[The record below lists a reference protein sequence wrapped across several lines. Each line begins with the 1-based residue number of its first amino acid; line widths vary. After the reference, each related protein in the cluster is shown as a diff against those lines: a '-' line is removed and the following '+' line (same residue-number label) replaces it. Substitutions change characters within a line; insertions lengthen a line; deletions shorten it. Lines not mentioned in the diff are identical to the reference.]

1 MTRQAVGYNSFLCYM
16 TDIRCDVWIR
26 WIHIRYSHNNRAA
39 YSDSYFILF
48 QISMNVFCTPVSV
61 KNQQNAST
69 RQGCT
74 SASVPWVL
82 SIALLPRPAMVRPQ
96 VIFPVYPP
104 VYTLICSK
112 PDFVKILQPVH
123 FKFPVVADINECAS
137 NLCDGICINTKG
149 SYECHCDG
157 RLGLRMAD
165 NNKYCERIPV
175 CVDLQD
181 DKHSEMLYLGEQFTG
196 LPVIFLRFRLPENTK
211 WESVTN
217 TWHALLWWWCKLI
230 SLSLCCW
237 PSGLQQS
244 LTSVRLTQ
252 RELSCMQSPPRTHG
266 SCWG

>member
-1 MTRQAVGYNSFLCYM
+1 MLHLHSTEKSNKYSQLRYKNLAFKWPDRLLVTTLFCATWLTS
-16 TDIRCDVWIR
+16 DVMYDMGAR

-74 SASVPWVL
+74 SASVLWVL

-104 VYTLICSK
+104 VYKLICSK

-157 RLGLRMAD
+157 RLGLRMAE

-181 DKHSEMLYLGEQFTG
+181 DKHPEMLYLGEQFTG

-217 TWHALLWWWCKLI
+217 T
-230 SLSLCCW
+230 
-237 PSGLQQS
+237 Q
-244 LTSVRLTQ
+244 
-252 RELSCMQSPPRTHG
+252 THEMRFF
-266 SCWG
+266 S